1 MSSSFKVS
9 VTYSLHMCKNMLS
22 RVNLAKIEKTYVVSR
37 KLTDNDILGLEKF
50 LESMDW
56 FLLTEDRIAVS
67 TDDILMRIIKLGAT
81 IIYDKSSEFYVSI
94 HKLKFELL
102 LFMPHSTIE
111 KPIVINIAEN
121 TITSCCTDRIYYK
134 SEVTGGKEHLPYIDF
149 QFPMSRYNGCV
160 LSMYIHDVG
169 REVNEYTPPLIRFL
183 QCYCPKF
190 LGTISNLPTKFIEKR
205 DSLAENDGMIIYVKG
220 RLKKL
225 PRD

>member
-9 VTYSLHMCKNMLS
+9 VTYSLSK
-22 RVNLAKIEKTYVVSR
+22 VNLAKIEKTYVVSR

-67 TDDILMRIIKLGAT
+67 TDDILLGAT
-81 IIYDKSSEFYVSI
+81 IFYDKNSEFYVSI

-134 SEVTGGKEHLPYIDF
+134 SEVTGGKEHLPYIGF
-149 QFPMSRYNGCV
+149 QFSMSRYTDCV
-160 LSMYIHDVG
+160 LSMSMYIYDVG
-169 REVNEYTPPLIRFL
+169 REVNEYAPPLIRFL

-205 DSLAENDGMIIYVKG
+205 DSLAENEGMIIYVKG
-220 RLKKL
+220 KLKKL